1 MLRISVIG
9 IVVAFAASSHAEPAP
24 ESHATG
30 TWLELA
36 IDSNL
41 GASGVDDLPSH
52 RLVIGGQGDRVAVGV
67 ALGFQYVTQG
77 SSLRFD
83 IGPTARLTLAA
94 TPEHDT
100 ELVGEGG
107 LLLSSF
113 SGDSGPSNQLYTF
126 QAGLEVRHWLDRH
139 LAIGGGI
146 LGHVEVASTGTNT
159 AIGVGASGALRV
171 TGVF

>member
-9 IVVAFAASSHAEPAP
+9 IVIAIAAPSHAEPVEP
-24 ESHATG
+24 HATG
-30 TWLELA
+30 AWVELA

-41 GASGVDDLPSH
+41 GVGGVDDVPTH
-52 RLVIGGQGDRVAVGV
+52 RLVIGAQTESVAVGV
-67 ALGFQYVTQG
+67 ALGFDYTTQ
-77 SSLRFD
+77 SSLFRFD

-107 LLLSSF
+107 LVVSTF
-113 SGDSGPSNQLYTF
+113 SNDSDSTSRLYTF

-146 LGHVEVASTGTNT
+146 LGHVEVQSGTSG
-159 AIGVGASGALRV
+159 IGAAGALRV

>member
-1 MLRISVIG
+1 MMRVLVIG
-9 IVVAFAASSHAEPAP
+9 VVVALAAPSHADP

-30 TWLELA
+30 AWLELA

-41 GASGVDDLPSH
+41 GIGGIDDVPSH
-52 RLVIGGQGDRVAVGV
+52 RLVIGAQTESVAVGV
-67 ALGFQYVTQG
+67 ALGFLYITPAW
-77 SSLRFD
+77 RFD

-107 LLLSSF
+107 LLVSTFSS
-113 SGDSGPSNQLYTF
+113 DGPTNRLYTF
-126 QAGLEVRHWLDRH
+126 QAGLEVRHWLARH

-146 LGHVEVASTGTNT
+146 LGHVEVQSTGTDS
-159 AIGVGASGALRV
+159 AIGVGAAGALRV

>member
-1 MLRISVIG
+1 MMRILVIG
-9 IVVAFAASSHAEPAP
+9 IVVALAAPSHAEP

-30 TWLELA
+30 AWLELA

-41 GASGVDDLPSH
+41 GIAGVDDVPIH
-52 RLVIGGQGDRVAVGV
+52 HLVIGAQTESVAVGV
-67 ALGFQYVTQG
+67 ALGFQFATP
-77 SSLRFD
+77 SWRFD

-107 LLLSSF
+107 LLVSSF
-113 SGDSGPSNQLYTF
+113 SSDISDNRLFTF
-126 QAGLEVRHWLDRH
+126 QVGLEVRHWLDRH

-146 LGHVEVASTGTNT
+146 LGHVEMESTGTDS
-159 AIGVGASGALRV
+159 AIGIGAAGAFRV